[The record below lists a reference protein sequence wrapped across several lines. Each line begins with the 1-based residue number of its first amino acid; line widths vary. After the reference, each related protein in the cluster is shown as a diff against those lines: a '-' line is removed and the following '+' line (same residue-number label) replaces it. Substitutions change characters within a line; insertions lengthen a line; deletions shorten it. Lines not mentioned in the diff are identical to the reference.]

1 VGIEREG
8 RKRWAIRECLDFGE
22 SNDIGGYLRFFIY
35 LLVTE
40 KSAA

>member
-1 VGIEREG
+1 MGIEREG
-8 RKRWAIRECLDFGE
+8 RKRWPKECLDFGE
-22 SNDIGGYLRFFIY
+22 SNDISGYLRFFIY